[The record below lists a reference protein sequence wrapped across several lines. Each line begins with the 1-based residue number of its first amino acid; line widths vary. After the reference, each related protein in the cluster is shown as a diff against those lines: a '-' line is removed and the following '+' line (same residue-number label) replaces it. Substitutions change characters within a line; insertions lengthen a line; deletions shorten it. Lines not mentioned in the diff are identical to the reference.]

1 MDSSHARVHAVF
13 KVFCEELE
21 REREEWLCADG
32 VQTTPDASQDPEVLS
47 APPSPV
53 ESMSMGTPSP
63 RHVPCGASRAL
74 AVPAETRR
82 SESRSRSPKLLKEW
96 DVRLI
101 VRDELTRMLAEV
113 KPPSP
118 PQSGLAKQQP
128 LNYLVPAK
136 ASQPPFG
143 MFPLG
148 AGKVSEPAGMN
159 ANNPH
164 DLHLLKTADAVL
176 QALDSCAAKLRD
188 CKGNANANITFSFCP
203 VPAIRTSHALHA
215 RVKAMGIKL

>member
-1 MDSSHARVHAVF
+1 MSSTPSHYWDAVLGTKRGRVALQGGALGVFFSVLRLWTPALRGCMLSSRSFVRNLSVNGMNGCARMACRPH
-13 KVFCEELE
+13 L
-21 REREEWLCADG
+21 
-32 VQTTPDASQDPEVLS
+32 TSQDPEVLS
-47 APPSPV
+47 APPSPI

-82 SESRSRSPKLLKEW
+82 NESRSRSPKLLKEW

-118 PQSGLAKQQP
+118 PQSGLAKEQP

-148 AGKVSEPAGMN
+148 AGKV
-159 ANNPH
+159 
-164 DLHLLKTADAVL
+164 T
-176 QALDSCAAKLRD
+176 
-188 CKGNANANITFSFCP
+188 CKQSA
-203 VPAIRTSHALHA
+203 
-215 RVKAMGIKL
+215 